1 MACKH
6 VCQNLPEDAIST
18 ATRQA
23 ARERRRGDHR
33 KSMLL
38 LRRAAFEAGEQRPG
52 LWTRYAFACMRG
64 GKTEDGRKA
73 FAQAVWLHER
83 TGHERSAEITRLFA
97 ERAEQGNLPRTYSR

>member
-1 MACKH
+1 MARKQ
-6 VCQNLPEDAIST
+6 VTLDLPQDPIST

-64 GKTEDGRKA
+64 GRSDDGRKA
-73 FAQAVWLHER
+73 FAQAVWLLER
-83 TGHERSAEITRLFA
+83 TGQERGAEITRKL
-97 ERAEQGNLPRTYSR
+97 AEQAAVGNLPHPYAR

>member
-1 MACKH
+1 MAQKH
-6 VCQNLPEDAIST
+6 INQDFPDDAIAT

-38 LRRAAFEAGEQRPG
+38 LRRAAFEAGEKRPG

-64 GKTEDGRKA
+64 GRADDGRKA
-73 FAQAVWLHER
+73 FAQAVWLLER

-97 ERAEQGNLPRTYSR
+97 ERAEQGNLPRPYSR